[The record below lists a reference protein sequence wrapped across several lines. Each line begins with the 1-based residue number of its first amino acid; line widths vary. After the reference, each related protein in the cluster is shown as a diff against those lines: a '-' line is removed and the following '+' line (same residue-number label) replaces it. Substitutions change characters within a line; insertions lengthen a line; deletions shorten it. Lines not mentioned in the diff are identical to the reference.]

1 MKSTKGLSIIE
12 ASVVVALMLILALGG
27 LIAGSSIIDKAEAND
42 CVKNLGTL
50 FSLQRTHAAL
60 EALPDGDAPGADVFL
75 NVDQSAA
82 FFCKSSGNANDRF
95 TPLRMA
101 ADYTLG
107 ATYIDFPFCTTLGVD
122 AAGANIGVGTH
133 SIDL

>member
-50 FSLQRTHAAL
+50 FSLQRTEAAL
-60 EALPDGDAPGADVFL
+60 EGNADGAAQVVADVFA

-82 FFCKSSGNANDRF
+82 FFCKTSTDANARF

-101 ADYTLG
+101 ADYTLSALDNSIFPACTENG
-107 ATYIDFPFCTTLGVD
+107 ALGL
-122 AAGANIGVGTH
+122 GTH
-133 SIDL
+133 NITL